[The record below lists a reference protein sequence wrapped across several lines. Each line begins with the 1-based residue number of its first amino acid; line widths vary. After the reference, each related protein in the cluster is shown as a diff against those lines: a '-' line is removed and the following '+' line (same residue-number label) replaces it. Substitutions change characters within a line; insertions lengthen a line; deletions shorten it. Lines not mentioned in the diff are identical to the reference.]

1 MANFNKNNR
10 SNSNNSNNSNDNN
23 NNYYNFK
30 QIKSIKTFT
39 HSRKNTYQSSLKT
52 LLAHKTIRDM

>member
-23 NNYYNFK
+23 NYYNFK
-30 QIKSIKTFT
+30 QLKSMKTFT